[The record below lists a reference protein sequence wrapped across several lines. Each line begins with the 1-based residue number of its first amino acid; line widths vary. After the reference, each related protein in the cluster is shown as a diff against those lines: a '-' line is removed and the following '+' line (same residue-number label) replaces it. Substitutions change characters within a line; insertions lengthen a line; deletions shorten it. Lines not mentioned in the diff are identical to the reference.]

1 MENGK
6 QPTGKQAKEV
16 YSDNP
21 RYPLFKHLADEYS
34 LLLLDSELD
43 EIINISNK
51 ISEQPTEKQVES
63 DIKKIAIEYSDKVNI
78 EGATSWSISEAFEA
92 GYKHCKEQPKQV
104 ESDAVEFAEW
114 SRNRGYRFNGNEWR
128 LANSDRRYTGIE
140 IYEIFKNR

>member
-21 RYPLFKHLADEYS
+21 RYQLFKHLSDEYS

-63 DIKKIAIEYSDKVNI
+63 EC
-78 EGATSWSISEAFEA
+78 E
-92 GYKHCKEQPKQV
+92 
-104 ESDAVEFAEW
+104 AVEFLIEQSFKLGVQW
-114 SRNRGYRFNGNEWR
+114 GETYGGWFNPNKEDNER
-128 LANSDRRYTGIE
+128 KLKECKETVKQLYQ
-140 IYEIFKNR
+140 IFKTDNVEKF